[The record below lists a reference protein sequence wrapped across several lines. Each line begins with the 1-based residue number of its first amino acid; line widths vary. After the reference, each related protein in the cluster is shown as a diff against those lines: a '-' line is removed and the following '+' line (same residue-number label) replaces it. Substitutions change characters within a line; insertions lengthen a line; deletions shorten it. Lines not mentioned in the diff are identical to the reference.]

1 MLQGADDAEAA
12 EAWGSSVRERIW
24 GPVCGEHTH
33 AIGAPAPVASVL
45 LRPSSAAANLVKQME
60 ALVPV
65 ELLPRSEDTQAS
77 LVARLAKS
85 EYLHPKLVLSKG
97 NGTGRHKYVDLNSTQ
112 YAQPRRVRWGAPM
125 RDPWKKHSEDDNGE
139 VSVHLPCYRHSY
151 SRSPLESTCEVVP
164 EAVNLR
170 TQLLWKEARPFLAPN
185 SMSTPPNY
193 WEQCI
198 YYTAFKGAMG
208 RHRDNFK
215 SHDLVSYL
223 ATKDASILTSAK
235 YAQVPNSTVMIFT
248 TGNAPM
254 NFKLSYPVSCEN
266 AERIQTYVTHP
277 MLNVKLSHGTLLMFA
292 PTDDLFFCHE
302 VAFDPSTLGECG
314 ASGYRIALV
323 MRWIREEY
331 FECFHCKGP
340 SSKHLLVT
348 PSMAD
353 AEDERKRQIEKRS
366 RRKRAKSFGGY

>member
-1 MLQGADDAEAA
+1 
-12 EAWGSSVRERIW
+12 
-24 GPVCGEHTH
+24 
-33 AIGAPAPVASVL
+33 
-45 LRPSSAAANLVKQME
+45 
-60 ALVPV
+60 
-65 ELLPRSEDTQAS
+65 
-77 LVARLAKS
+77 
-85 EYLHPKLVLSKG
+85 
-97 NGTGRHKYVDLNSTQ
+97 
-112 YAQPRRVRWGAPM
+112 
-125 RDPWKKHSEDDNGE
+125 
-139 VSVHLPCYRHSY
+139 
-151 SRSPLESTCEVVP
+151 
-164 EAVNLR
+164 
-170 TQLLWKEARPFLAPN
+170 
-185 SMSTPPNY
+185 
-193 WEQCI
+193 
-198 YYTAFKGAMG
+198 
-208 RHRDNFK
+208 
-215 SHDLVSYL
+215 
-223 ATKDASILTSAK
+223 
-235 YAQVPNSTVMIFT
+235 
-248 TGNAPM
+248 M

-277 MLNVKLSHGTLLMFA
+277 MLNVKLSHGTLFMFA